1 MTRLQEYE
9 IFVAEEA
16 EEDLNDIYAYISSS
30 YSEDSAADI
39 SQRIEREIV
48 SLCVLPKRHRVF
60 YKKLRKLPV
69 GNYQIVYVVDG
80 YTVVIKGVF
89 HTSMDIISRIKGR

>member
-39 SQRIEREIV
+39 CQRIEREIV

-60 YKKLRKLPV
+60 LKSSENCLSAIIKSFMSLM
-69 GNYQIVYVVDG
+69 
-80 YTVVIKGVF
+80 VILL
-89 HTSMDIISRIKGR
+89 